1 MKTPKEMGFVLMI
14 SCLLVLLPAL
24 LLFADTPQF
33 TSSFNDLDH
42 CTFSST
48 GNNPYFPLIP
58 GSKSV
63 YEGKEGQENVRLTI
77 TVLDKV
83 KVIDGIETR
92 IVKERE
98 THNGE
103 LVEISH
109 NYFATCKKDNS
120 VFYFGEKTD
129 IYDHGTIVSHE
140 GSWQH
145 GKDGA
150 QAGLVM
156 PGIVL
161 LGSRFQQEVA
171 PDVALDRAEIVKT
184 ELTVS
189 TPAGIFEDAL
199 KTKESTPLE
208 KNSVEFKWYAPG
220 VGLVQDDTLK
230 LVSFSTPQ

>member
-1 MKTPKEMGFVLMI
+1 MTALFLIVAAGI
-14 SCLLVLLPAL
+14 CLA
-24 LLFADTPQF
+24 ADTPRF
-33 TSSFNDLDH
+33 TSSFRDLTQ

-63 YEGKEGQENVRLTI
+63 FEGKEGSENVRLTI
-77 TVLDKV
+77 TVLEKV
-83 KVIDGIETR
+83 KLIGGIETR
-92 IVKERE
+92 VVKERE
-98 THNGE
+98 IHNGE
-103 LVEISH
+103 LVEISR

-120 VFYFGEKTD
+120 VFYFGEETD
-129 IYDHGTIVSHE
+129 IYDHGMIVSHE

-156 PGIVL
+156 PGIIL

-171 PDVALDRAEIVKT
+171 PDVALDRAEIVKIG
-184 ELTVS
+184 LTIS
-189 TPAGIFEDAL
+189 TPGGLFDDVL

-208 KNSVEFKWYAPG
+208 KNSVEFKWYAPN
-220 VGLVQDDTLK
+220 VGLIQDDTLK
-230 LVSFSTPQ
+230 LVSFSTP

>member
-1 MKTPKEMGFVLMI
+1 MNALRNVLIAILFITFTVSFVFAKE
-14 SCLLVLLPAL
+14 PR
-24 LLFADTPQF
+24 F
-33 TSSFNDLDH
+33 TSTFRDLAQ
-42 CTFSST
+42 CKFSST

-63 YEGKEGQENVRLTI
+63 FEGKEGRENVRLTI
-77 TVLDKV
+77 TVENQTKM
-83 KVIDGIETR
+83 IGGIETR

-109 NYFATCKKDNS
+109 NFFATCKKDNS

-129 IYDHGTIVSHE
+129 IYENGHIVSHE

-145 GKDGA
+145 GENGA
-150 QAGLVM
+150 QAGLIM

-171 PDVALDRAEIVKT
+171 PNVAMDRAEVVAVS
-184 ELTVS
+184 LTVD
-189 TPAGIFEDAL
+189 TPAGHFTNVVKTRED
-199 KTKESTPLE
+199 TPLE
-208 KNSVEFKWYAPG
+208 KNSVEPKWYAPK
-220 VGLVQDDTLK
+220 VGLLQDDTLK
-230 LVSFSTPQ
+230 LVSYDIPQ